1 MKALH
6 DLVDQSTY
14 LELLEDLRLT
24 ILLIDDL
31 VKAECLLLYLAL
43 ISIRRVLVYATC

>member
-6 DLVDQSTY
+6 DLVDQASN
-14 LELLEDLRLT
+14 LELFKDLRLT

-31 VKAECLLLYLAL
+31 VEAESLSLDF
-43 ISIRRVLVYATC
+43 